1 MAGLAPLDP
10 PMSRDQGQGHYGSEG
25 QNNCF
30 EVCYRSKVGGSDDN
44 EIDYNSLNTQ
54 FSTIYCIFSE
64 TLGLNKRLDLGD
76 DPDQDQEFF
85 RNFSKFQNRSFSAI
99 CALRTHL

>member
-1 MAGLAPLDP
+1 MTMAVGLTVSEIGRGQ
-10 PMSRDQGQGHYGSEG
+10 MSEESGHREIHYSS
-25 QNNCF
+25 QNMKF
-30 EVCYRSKVGGSDDN
+30 R
-44 EIDYNSLNTQ
+44 T
-54 FSTIYCIFSE
+54 TYCIFSE

-76 DPDQDQEFF
+76 DPDQDQEFS